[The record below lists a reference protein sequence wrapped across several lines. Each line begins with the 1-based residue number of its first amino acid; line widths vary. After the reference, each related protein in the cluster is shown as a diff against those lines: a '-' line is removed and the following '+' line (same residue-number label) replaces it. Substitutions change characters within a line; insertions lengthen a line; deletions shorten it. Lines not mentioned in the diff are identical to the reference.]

1 MREDDRKLDN
11 CVKCTDC
18 NAACP
23 VTKVFPSFPG
33 PKTLGPDLERVRKEG
48 IECNTEWL
56 EYCLGCNRCE
66 IACPNQVNVSELIA
80 RAKAKQPKSGA
91 KGLRDHFLARPDLLG
106 KICSVIPGA
115 TNLLLASKP
124 NRWLMSKTMHIT
136 GERAFPKYRSKA
148 TRVSRKADSQKRA
161 IFFPGCF
168 IGYNVPELS
177 QAVVDLLEFYGC
189 SVEIVSSACCGVP
202 ALANGDA
209 PEVLDDVRRNVAR
222 LLPAVK
228 DGTPIITACTSCG
241 HMFKAEY
248 PRLMA
253 NDGAMGEAA
262 AQIAQNS
269 YDLGEFL
276 LAQEKPAFALRPV
289 EMKLA
294 YHAPCHLKG
303 QGIGRPWL
311 DLLREIPGLQIDE
324 IAAEC
329 CGMSGTYGFKQEKY
343 QISMDIGKELFDGI
357 KAYRPDFAVSECGT
371 CRMQI
376 EHGTAVKTFHPAE
389 ILHRACGL
397 SA

>member
-1 MREDDRKLDN
+1 MREDDRRLDN

-33 PKTLGPDLERVRKEG
+33 PKALGPDLERIRKEG
-48 IECNTEWL
+48 IECTTEWL

-66 IACPNQVNVSELIA
+66 LVCPNQVNVSELIA

-91 KGLRDHFLARPDLLG
+91 KALRDHFLARPDLLG
-106 KICSVIPGA
+106 RICSVVPGA
-115 TNLLLASKP
+115 TNALMSSKP
-124 NRWLMSKTMHIT
+124 NRWLMSKTMHIAS
-136 GERAFPKYRSKA
+136 ERALPKYKSKA
-148 TRVSRKADSQKRA
+148 TRIGPTTDSQKRA

-168 IGYNVPELS
+168 IRYNAPELS
-177 QAVVDLLEFYGC
+177 QAVVDLLEFYGR
-189 SVEIVSSACCGVP
+189 SVEVISTACCGVP

-209 PEVLDDVRRNVAR
+209 PETLHNVRENLAR
-222 LLPAVK
+222 LLPAAK
-228 DGTPIITACTSCG
+228 DGVPIITACTSCG

-248 PRLMA
+248 ARLLA
-253 NDGAMGEAA
+253 DDAAASEAA
-262 AQIAQNS
+262 AQIAQSS

-276 LAQEKPAFALRPV
+276 LEQAAPKAGFRPV

-311 DLLREIPGLQIDE
+311 DLLREVPGLQIDE
-324 IAAEC
+324 IPAEC
-329 CGMSGTYGFKQEKY
+329 CGMSGTYGFKEEKY
-343 QISMDIGKELFDGI
+343 QISMDIGKELFDSIRG
-357 KAYRPDFAVSECGT
+357 YGPDFAVSECAT

-389 ILHRACGL
+389 ILHRACSLG
-397 SA
+397 A